1 MGAIILPGTM
11 RMYPMP
17 ERKRKPTEPAE
28 SNLGL
33 EGFEKFFD
41 AATEKAQASAT
52 APGES
57 GTEVQLTTL
66 LGKFGELISLT
77 VDQRVETAKIANQLI
92 ENQRQLIATQQI
104 LIRLMEK
111 SIELTRHITGIEE
124 KLPAVFELPR
134 IVEGLRSRVAHIE
147 GIEVE

>member
-1 MGAIILPGTM
+1 MAAITLPGTM

-17 ERKRKPTEPAE
+17 ERKRKPSEPIE

-41 AATEKAQASAT
+41 GATEKAQASAT

-57 GTEVQLTTL
+57 VIEANLTTL
-66 LGKFGELISLT
+66 LGKFAELISLT

-134 IVEGLRSRVAHIE
+134 IVEGLRVRVAHIE
-147 GIEVE
+147 GIEQ

>member
-1 MGAIILPGTM
+1 
-11 RMYPMP
+11 MP
-17 ERKRKPTEPAE
+17 EPKRKPQEKVE
-28 SNLGL
+28 SDLGL

-41 AATEKAQASAT
+41 GASEREKVEKTNATVVGDGLVESQLEK
-52 APGES
+52 
-57 GTEVQLTTL
+57 L
-66 LGKFGELISLT
+66 LNRFGELITLT

-134 IVEGLRSRVAHIE
+134 LVEGLRVRVAQLE
-147 GIEVE
+147 GVELD